1 MAPVDGEELKQFL
14 PMNVAAEAAIDPE
27 GPEWYRS
34 RK

>member
-14 PMNVAAEAAIDPE
+14 PMNVAAEAANDPE
-27 GPEWYRS
+27 GSESNRS